1 MFTEAE
7 VKIANATYR
16 SKGSSVFD
24 KDGNIRSVVAR
35 FVADNIDKD
44 KKILDFGCGSE
55 FIQGKYLRDLGFNVD
70 GWDFGAN
77 KPQNSV
83 DKLEKIYDVVYA
95 SNVLN
100 VISSLSMLMETL
112 DQIYN
117 SLKAGGTFIANYPV
131 LPRKMALTST
141 DMAEIIG
148 AKFGGLISKVG
159 GTSSAPVWVFTKSIS
174 MHQSIKIGA

>member
-24 KDGNIRSVVAR
+24 KDGNVRSVVAK
-35 FVADNIDKD
+35 FVANNIDKD
-44 KKILDFGCGSE
+44 KKILDFGCGPE
-55 FIQGKYLRDLGFNVD
+55 FIQGKYLNDLGFDVA

-117 SLKAGGTFIANYPV
+117 SLKEGGKFIANYPV
-131 LPRKMALTST
+131 LPRKMVLNASDL
-141 DMAEIIG
+141 AEIIS
-148 AKFGGLISKVG
+148 AKFGGAMSKVG
-159 GTSSAPVWVFTKSIS
+159 GTSSAPVWVFAKPISI
-174 MHQSIKIGA
+174 HKGINIGA